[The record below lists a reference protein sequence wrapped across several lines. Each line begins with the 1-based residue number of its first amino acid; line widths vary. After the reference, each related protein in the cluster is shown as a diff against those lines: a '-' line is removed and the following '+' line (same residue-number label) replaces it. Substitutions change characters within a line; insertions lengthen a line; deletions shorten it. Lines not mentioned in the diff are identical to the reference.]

1 MKKAIL
7 SGIVF
12 ALVLFAMGEANA
24 FSLGAGAGVYI
35 PSKDVDKLGF
45 PAGYSLNAH
54 IDQGVLPMI
63 SLRLTADYSAAEFK
77 KYGYTHEFSTYGGGL
92 LAVFTPPVPVLNM
105 YVGAGYSAH
114 WFEFNTN
121 GPLRSADGNDFGHGI
136 VAQAGVGV
144 SLLILDLGLHAQY
157 YVSNGDHYDAGGYT
171 VGIGA
176 GVSF

>member
-1 MKKAIL
+1 MKKVVL
-7 SGIVF
+7 SSMVF

-63 SLRLTADYSAAEFK
+63 SLRLTADYSASELK

-92 LAVFTPPVPVLNM
+92 LAVFTPPIPVLNM

-114 WFEFNTN
+114 WFEFNTK
-121 GPLRSADGNDFGHGI
+121 GPIGSADGSDFGHGVI
-136 VAQAGVGV
+136 AQAGVGV
-144 SLLILDLGLHAQY
+144 SLLILNLGLHAQY
-157 YVSNGDHYDAGGYT
+157 YVSDGDHFDAGGYT
-171 VGIGA
+171 IGIGA